1 MSQEPQA
8 FQTVRSNEE
17 AQDLMR
23 VRLSR
28 ERQANLIAL

>member
-8 FQTVRSNEE
+8 FQTARLDEE

-23 VRLSR
+23 VRLSC
-28 ERQANLIAL
+28 ERQASLIAL